1 MTPPEDTTLVD
12 LAVEAAWAAGSI
24 LLDHAGRLA
33 EGADLGVGSKATPT
47 DLVSDADR
55 ASERAIAQH
64 LRTARPDDGLL
75 GEEGEARQRGTSGL
89 RWVIDP
95 LDGTINFLHGLASW
109 SVSIAVEDEHG
120 VLAGVVHQPTTG
132 DTFHARRG
140 HGAHLGDRGLA
151 VSRVTGLDDILLA
164 TGFAYDPAIRVD
176 QGRDLAD
183 LLPRVRDV
191 RRAGSAAL
199 DLAWCAAGRVDG
211 YLEFGL
217 SPWDWAAGRLLV
229 TEAGGTV
236 STTTR
241 RLGGRE
247 HPGVVAGGT
256 VAHDALVVW
265 LSEGPR

>member
-1 MTPPEDTTLVD
+1 MLPPDDDMLVE
-12 LAVEAAWAAGSI
+12 LAIRTAQDAGRV

-33 EGADLGVGSKATPT
+33 AGADLDVASKATPT

-55 ASERAIAQH
+55 AAERTIAQH

-75 GEEGEARQRGTSGL
+75 GEEGQASHRGTSGL

-109 SVSIAVEDEHG
+109 CVSIAVEDEHG
-120 VLAGVVHQPTTG
+120 ILAGVVHQPTTG
-132 DTFHARRG
+132 DTFHAHRG
-140 HGAHLGDRGLA
+140 RGAHLGERALA
-151 VSRVTGLDDILLA
+151 VSRVSGLDDILLA
-164 TGFAYDPAIRVD
+164 TGFAYDAAVRVD

-199 DLAWCAAGRVDG
+199 DLAWCAAGHVDG

-217 SPWDWAAGRLLV
+217 GPWDWAAGQLLV

-236 STTTR
+236 STPTR
-241 RLGGRE
+241 VLGGRE
-247 HPGVVAGGT
+247 HPGVVAGGR
-256 VAHDALVVW
+256 VAHDALATW
-265 LSEGPR
+265 LSEGL

>member
-1 MTPPEDTTLVD
+1 VTAAKDTTLVD
-12 LAVEAAWAAGSI
+12 LALGVARSAGQV
-24 LLDHAGRLA
+24 LLDHAERLA
-33 EGADLGVGSKATPT
+33 EGADLGVGAKATPT

-55 ASERAIAQH
+55 AAERTIGEQLQA
-64 LRTARPDDGLL
+64 ARPDDGLL
-75 GEEGEARQRGTSGL
+75 GEEGEASQRGTSGL

-109 SVSIAVEDEHG
+109 CVSIAVEDELG
-120 VLAGVVHQPTTG
+120 ILAGVVHQPTTG

-140 HGAHLGDRGLA
+140 HGAYLDDRPLA
-151 VSRVTGLDDILLA
+151 VSRITGLDDILLA
-164 TGFAYDPAIRVD
+164 TGFAYDAAIRVD
-176 QGRDLAD
+176 QGRDLAA

-236 STTTR
+236 STPTR
-241 RLGGRE
+241 LLGGRE
-247 HPGVVAGGT
+247 RVGVVAGGP
-256 VAHDALVVW
+256 VAHDALAAW
-265 LSEGPR
+265 LAGGP

>member
-1 MTPPEDTTLVD
+1 MTPSDEAALVD
-12 LAVEAAWAAGSI
+12 LAVRAAWAAGGI
-24 LLDHAGRLA
+24 LLDHAERLA
-33 EGADLGVGSKATPT
+33 EGADLGVGAKTTPT

-55 ASERAIAQH
+55 AAERAIAQH
-64 LRTARPDDGLL
+64 LQAGRPDDGLL
-75 GEEGEARQRGTSGL
+75 GEEGEARRRGTSGL

-109 SVSIAVEDEHG
+109 SVSIAVEDERG
-120 VLAGVVHQPTTG
+120 SLAGVVHQPTTG
-132 DTFHARRG
+132 DTFRARRG
-140 HGAHLGDRGLA
+140 HGTHCGERELA

-164 TGFAYDPAIRVD
+164 TGFAYDATIRVD

-191 RRAGSAAL
+191 RRMGSAAL

-236 STTTR
+236 STPTR

-247 HPGVVAGGT
+247 HPGVVAGGP
-256 VAHDALVVW
+256 VAHDALVAW
-265 LSEGPR
+265 LSEAPR